1 MAHRQ
6 SYVSFWVEQITQGR
20 MIHGVVATSFHFGV
34 EHFEFVGND
43 FGFLGAA
50 TQADK
55 TWVKGLRVSGH
66 ELWRIALRVDADEND
81 SLSASFPSCCF
92 SAAAPAK
99 AVGQMAGHC
108 VKPKRLRHTC
118 QRNRGATHFALAI
131 LQLKSALGFST
142 GDVDTVIRWWQ
153 LVAGSNTQQ

>member
-1 MAHRQ
+1 
-6 SYVSFWVEQITQGR
+6 

-81 SLSASFPSCCF
+81 LQFVSIFPELLFQCRCPRQGGWTNGW
-92 SAAAPAK
+92 A
-99 AVGQMAGHC
+99 
-108 VKPKRLRHTC
+108 LRETE
-118 QRNRGATHFALAI
+118 
-131 LQLKSALGFST
+131 K
-142 GDVDTVIRWWQ
+142 D
-153 LVAGSNTQQ
+153 